1 MKLKA
6 NLLDDN
12 AIRRSLIRISHE
24 IIEKNKGVEDIVLI
38 GIKRRGYPLAKRIA
52 ENIEKIEGVSVE
64 VGYVDISLYRDDIT
78 EIKESPKVNSVDLG
92 AEVKGKKV
100 ILVDDVLFT
109 CRTVRAAIEA
119 IMDGGR
125 PLSIQLAVLIDRG
138 HKELPIRADYVGKNV
153 PTSRNEIISVKLMEC
168 DKEDSVSIEE

>member
-24 IIEKNKGVEDIVLI
+24 IIEKNKGVENIVLI

-64 VGYVDISLYRDDIT
+64 VGYVDITFIEMTLQ
-78 EIKESPKVNSVDLG
+78 KL
-92 AEVKGKKV
+92 KKV
-100 ILVDDVLFT
+100 L
-109 CRTVRAAIEA
+109 
-119 IMDGGR
+119 
-125 PLSIQLAVLIDRG
+125 
-138 HKELPIRADYVGKNV
+138 N
-153 PTSRNEIISVKLMEC
+153 
-168 DKEDSVSIEE
+168 